1 MTLKPYCRLRVSRF
15 LIFPACTPVPGAQR
29 TSPISA
35 PTSSRWRTLK
45 AATREPGN
53 RRHRLASPRII
64 SAQIVRSAASSP
76 TCSARRIRT
85 SCAPWRLARCPA
97 REFQVA
103 ALAKFGLEFQSLRE
117 INPKLI
123 YRSITGCGHRPPRRS
138 AADYDFLLQAESGL
152 VSLTGEPEGA
162 PTKVGVPVV
171 DLFTG
176 RNATIAIL
184 AALAAPAK
192 TGRGQRIDMALSDS
206 SVSMLANIASSV
218 LIYGEDPK
226 RYGNGHATVTP
237 YQTFSAS
244 DGQFVRCVGDDR
256 QFRILCERVLAEPQ
270 FASDQRFLTNSTRLQ
285 NRDALIQKPEDI
297 YSRETRASWLAKLS
311 VSGIAAGELATV
323 PEALNSPAVVERGMI
338 KGVEHSTLGNIRLVG
353 SPLKLTETP
362 PPAWGAHQRDH
373 Q

>member
-1 MTLKPYCRLRVSRF
+1 MNADDTQTILPLTGIKVLDLSRVHAGPWCTTNLADLGADVIKVENPQGGHTRTWKPPSSTGESAYYLCANRSKRGIIADL
-15 LIFPACTPVPGAQR
+15 QR
-29 TSPISA
+29 PEEQDT
-35 PTSSRWRTLK
+35 
-45 AATREPGN
+45 
-53 RRHRLASPRII
+53 
-64 SAQIVRSAASSP
+64 
-76 TCSARRIRT
+76 
-85 SCAPWRLARCPA
+85 CAPWRLARCPA

-270 FASDQRFLTNSTRLQ
+270 FASDQRLLTNS
-285 NRDALIQKPEDI
+285 
-297 YSRETRASWLAKLS
+297 S
-311 VSGIAAGELATV
+311 VR
-323 PEALNSPAVVERGMI
+323 P
-338 KGVEHSTLGNIRLVG
+338 G
-353 SPLKLTETP
+353 SPSSWSAAFR
-362 PPAWGAHQRDH
+362 PANSRPCRKR
-373 Q
+373 